1 MVRNQCI
8 LDLLT
13 AALRWPHSNTVL
25 KKTLNLVVAEIKLL
39 SYSLNPVVV
48 CAAPAAADA
57 GSMDINTA
65 IQEVLKAAL
74 INDGL
79 ARGLHETTKS
89 LDKRQ
94 ALLCVLAEN
103 CDEKEYKKLVQALCQ
118 EHQIPLIKVSN
129 ECYYAPKYVGK
140 NIKPALKVNFL

>member
-1 MVRNQCI
+1 MSDVEG
-8 LDLLT
+8 DDVPM
-13 AALRWPHSNTVL
+13 A
-25 KKTLNLVVAEIKLL
+25 
-39 SYSLNPVVV
+39 
-48 CAAPAAADA
+48 AAPDA

-118 EHQIPLIKVSN
+118 EHQIPLIKVSKLHCLYN
-129 ECYYAPKYVGK
+129 ERFFDSG
-140 NIKPALKVNFL
+140 NLTQLES